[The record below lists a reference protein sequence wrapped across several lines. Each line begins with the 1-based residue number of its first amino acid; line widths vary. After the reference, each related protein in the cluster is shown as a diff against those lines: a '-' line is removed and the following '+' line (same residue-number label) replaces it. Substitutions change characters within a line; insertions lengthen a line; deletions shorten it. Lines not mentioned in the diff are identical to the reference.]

1 MGGCSLV
8 IQWNWTNYFKHG
20 QFDDDCC
27 FVGCMESG
35 SWTKNGAI
43 FVLTGCKKNRLVV
56 TRRCKGA
63 ILFSFSNQQRIE
75 SYQFLLCGA
84 AGAGS
89 EGIVSET
96 FNISTSNFNAS
107 KGLNGDPC
115 GGFFP

>member
-43 FVLTGCKKNRLVV
+43 FVLTVVKK
-56 TRRCKGA
+56 T
-63 ILFSFSNQQRIE
+63 
-75 SYQFLLCGA
+75 
-84 AGAGS
+84 
-89 EGIVSET
+89 VS
-96 FNISTSNFNAS
+96 
-107 KGLNGDPC
+107 L
-115 GGFFP
+115 